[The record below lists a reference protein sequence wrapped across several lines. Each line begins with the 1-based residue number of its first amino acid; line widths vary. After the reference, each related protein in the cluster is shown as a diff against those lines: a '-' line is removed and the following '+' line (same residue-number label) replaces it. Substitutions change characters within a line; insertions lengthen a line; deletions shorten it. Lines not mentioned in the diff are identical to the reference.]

1 MPETKHSRPNNYHE
15 WKSVAET
22 ILGQRYFVA
31 TKPGV
36 FSHGRLDPAATLLA
50 EHALVKEGEVVVH
63 LNCGNGLFGAVA
75 STNAA
80 RVFFTDRHF
89 VSFQAAKRTLALN
102 NITNAE
108 VRLGQGTFVLPA
120 DTRANVVGIRIPH
133 EKQALFQLMHD
144 AFKILLPGG
153 RCYIAGAN
161 NEGIKTAQK
170 TIADIFGNANKLAEH
185 ASHRV
190 IVATKRREEPATPD
204 IFESAFL
211 EGDSFSE
218 LPVQLRG
225 MPVTLYSRPG
235 VFSWDHVDEATAL
248 LAEHMVVNK
257 GESVLDLGCGSG
269 GLGTIAAR
277 LSGTGRV
284 RMVDADNEAVRSTRG
299 TIEVAGVKNASV
311 VVSDVASAVIDER
324 FDVVVSNPPFHVG
337 KATNLELPLQFI
349 RDAFEVLNP
358 KGRLYLVANRTLP
371 YESMIAEQF
380 GGVQTVHD
388 GVRFKVLSAIKP

>member
-1 MPETKHSRPNNYHE
+1 MSESQQFRSTKYHH
-15 WKSVAET
+15 WQSVAET
-22 ILGQRYFVA
+22 IHGERYLVA

-36 FSHGRLDPAATLLA
+36 FSDGRHDPAAILLA
-50 EHALVKEGEVVVH
+50 EHAAVKDDDVVVH

-75 STNAA
+75 SRKASH
-80 RVFFTDRHF
+80 VFLTDRHL
-89 VSFQAAKRTLALN
+89 VSFQAAERTLQLN
-102 NITNAE
+102 EVKNAE
-108 VRLGQGTFVLPA
+108 VMLGQGTFVLPKGS
-120 DTRANVVGIRIPH
+120 RANVVGIRIPH
-133 EKQALFQLMHD
+133 EKQALFQLLFD
-144 AFKILLPGG
+144 AFNILPIGG

-190 IVATKRREEPATPD
+190 VVATKRTDTPATPE
-204 IFESAFL
+204 IFDSPYL
-211 EGDSFSE
+211 EGDAFSE
-218 LPVQLRG
+218 MNVKLRG
-225 MPVTLYSRPG
+225 MPITVYSRPG

-248 LAEHMVVNK
+248 LADHMVVNS

-269 GLGTIAAR
+269 GLGVVAAK
-277 LSGTGRV
+277 LSGSGRV
-284 RMVDADNEAVRSTRG
+284 RLVDADNEAVRSTRG
-299 TIEVAGVKNASV
+299 TIEVAKAKNASV

-337 KATNLELPLQFI
+337 KATNLELPRQFI

-371 YESMIAEQF
+371 YESMIQEQF
-380 GGVQTVHD
+380 GHVQTVHD
-388 GVRFKVLSAIKP
+388 GQRFKVLSAIKP

>member
-1 MPETKHSRPNNYHE
+1 MTEKEPLRTSSYHQ
-15 WKSVAET
+15 WKSVSET
-22 ILGQRYFVA
+22 ILGRRHLVA

-36 FSHGRLDPAATLLA
+36 FSHGRNDPAATLLA
-50 EHALVKEGEVVVH
+50 EHAVVKEGDTVLH

-75 STNAA
+75 ATNAGT
-80 RVFFTDRHF
+80 VFFTDRHY
-89 VSFQAAKRTLALN
+89 VSFQAAKRTVALN
-102 NITNAE
+102 DIANAE
-108 VRLGQGTFVLPA
+108 VLLGHGTFVLPKG
-120 DTRANVVGIRIPH
+120 TRADVVGIRIPH

-144 AFKILLPGG
+144 AFRILSVGG

-190 IVATKRREEPATPD
+190 IVATKRHDEPATPE

-225 MPVTLYSRPG
+225 MPVTVYSRPG

-269 GLGTIAAR
+269 GLGTVAAK

-311 VVSDVASAVIDER
+311 VISDVASAVIDER

-358 KGRLYLVANRTLP
+358 TGRLYLVANRTLP
-371 YESMIAEQF
+371 YESMIAQQF
-380 GGVQTVHD
+380 GSVQTVHD